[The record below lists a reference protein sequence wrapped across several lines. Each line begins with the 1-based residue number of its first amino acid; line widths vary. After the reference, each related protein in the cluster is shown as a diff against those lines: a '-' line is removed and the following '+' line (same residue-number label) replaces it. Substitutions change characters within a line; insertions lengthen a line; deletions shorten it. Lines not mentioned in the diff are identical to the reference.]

1 MNILRKTTII
11 VSILTLTAVLVPSFV
26 FAGSTSVYFSD
37 YLESKNNPE
46 GHKSYVSKIFD
57 LSYDADYEVK
67 VYYRADSGSNE
78 KYEEFNIYVDGS
90 LIGKA
95 TDPNQ
100 GDDFENK
107 SLGTHNF
114 NSGRHTLK
122 VEHAYSYSQVGNQSV
137 FPLEVSFSKESQSQ
151 SSPTNNA
158 PYADAGTNKQVN
170 EGDQVTLHGSASDP
184 DGDSLTYSWSCNGGY
199 ISNIYSLDPTF
210 NAPQVSQDTTYIC
223 TLKVTDSQGSKD
235 YDDVNILV
243 KDESSP
249 TNNAPYADAGSNKQ
263 VNEGNQVTLHGSASD
278 PDGDS
283 LTYSWSCNGGYIS
296 NIYSLDPT
304 FNAPQVSQ
312 DTTYICTLKVTD
324 SHGDKDSD
332 TVSISVINTDYDQ
345 VDLPQVVTRSA
356 YDIEEDG
363 ALLRGYLED
372 LGDDS
377 SAEVWFEWGRT
388 TSYGYDTSKMNRY
401 DSGSFEWDLNGLNDD
416 TTYHFRAI
424 ARNDA
429 GIDRGEDMY
438 FTTDSSWNDQNNRPT
453 ADAGSDKYIDEGD
466 SVTLHGS
473 ASDPDG
479 DYLTYFWSCDDGYLS
494 NRYSLYPTFYAP
506 DNVSRDIDISC
517 SLEVTD
523 EHGLSDSDYI
533 DIEVRDRD
541 EIESPEVNTLS
552 PRNVDEDS
560 AELRGD
566 LKDLGDDSSAEVW
579 FEWGRYSSLGNRTNK
594 STERD
599 EGRFSRKIYNLDP
612 GETYYY
618 RAIARND
625 RGTDYGSVVKF
636 ETDETEEEWGNNAPT
651 VSAGAHKDIYE
662 GQSITL
668 DGYAFDSDGYIA
680 SRNWS
685 CTGGTLSR
693 NDVDK
698 PVFYAPQVSKN
709 QYFTCVFSA
718 ADNDGLKRS
727 DVTAVL
733 VRNETGGYQ
742 EPIIIPSTSSGGD
755 EDLIALDKLVRNVTK
770 GSKEWSTDR
779 IEAAPSDEL
788 EFMIRVASVSNDVV
802 RDIVIR
808 DNIQA
813 GIIYKGDLTVDGR
826 SDFRNL
832 AESDI
837 DIGDLSPDDTRTII
851 FSAELESEYFF
862 ERNDKN
868 VSNTA
873 LAYNSEDS
881 QTDMVVIE
889 VGDRDSFFAALIG
902 SITNIPFLDFL
913 ILLLIICVILV
924 LVVWLMNKYW
934 IKPERRKEEEEV
946 KPTFS

>member
-1 MNILRKTTII
+1 MNILKKTTII
-11 VSILTLTAVLVPSFV
+11 VSILALTAVLVPSFV
-26 FAGSTSVYFSD
+26 FAGNTSVYFSD
-37 YLESKNNPE
+37 YLQTKNNPD
-46 GHKSYVSKIFD
+46 GHKSYISKIFD

-67 VYYRADSGSNE
+67 VYYRANSGSNE
-78 KYEEFNIYVDGS
+78 KYEEFNVYVDGS

-95 TDPNQ
+95 TDPNE

-122 VEHAYSYSQVGNQSV
+122 VEHAHSYSQVGNQSV

-151 SSPTNNA
+151 PSSTNN
-158 PYADAGTNKQVN
+158 P
-170 EGDQVTLHGSASDP
+170 
-184 DGDSLTYSWSCNGGY
+184 
-199 ISNIYSLDPTF
+199 PTA
-210 NAPQVSQDTTYIC
+210 N
-223 TLKVTDSQGSKD
+223 
-235 YDDVNILV
+235 
-243 KDESSP
+243 
-249 TNNAPYADAGSNKQ
+249 AGSNKQ

-283 LTYSWSCNGGYIS
+283 LSYSWSCNGGYIS
-296 NIYSLDPT
+296 NIYSLNPT
-304 FNAPQVSQ
+304 FNAPQVSE

-324 SHGDKDSD
+324 SNGSKDYD
-332 TVSISVINTDYDQ
+332 TVAISVIDTDYDQ

-356 YDIEEDG
+356 YNVEEDG

-372 LGDDS
+372 LGEDS
-377 SAEVWFEWGRT
+377 SVEVWFEWGRT
-388 TSYGYDTSKMNRY
+388 TSYGYETSKMNRY
-401 DSGSFEWDLNGLNDD
+401 NTGSFDWNLNGLNDD
-416 TTYHFRAI
+416 TTYHFRAV

-429 GIDRGEDMY
+429 GIDRGKDMY
-438 FTTDSSWNDQNNRPT
+438 FTTDSSWSDQNNRPT

-479 DYLTYFWSCDDGYLS
+479 DHLTYFWSCDDGYLS
-494 NRYSLYPTFYAP
+494 NRYSLYPKFYAP
-506 DNVSRDIDISC
+506 DNVSRDTDISC

-541 EIESPEVNTLS
+541 EIESPEVDTLN
-552 PRNVDEDS
+552 PRDVEEDR

-566 LKDLGDDSSAEVW
+566 LEDLGDDSSVEVW
-579 FEWGRYSSLGNRTNK
+579 FEWGRTSSLGNRTSR

-599 EGRFSRKIYNLDP
+599 EGRFSQKIYNLDP
-612 GETYYY
+612 DETYYY

-625 RGTDYGSVVKF
+625 RGTDYGPVVKF
-636 ETDETEEEWGNNAPT
+636 ETEGTEKEWGNNAPA

-662 GQSITL
+662 GQSVTL
-668 DGYAFDSDGYIA
+668 DGYAVDSDGYII

-693 NDVDK
+693 SDVDK
-698 PVFYAPQVSKN
+698 PIFYAPQVSKN

-718 ADNDGLKRS
+718 TDNDGLKRS

-742 EPIIIPSTSSGGD
+742 EPIVIPSSGGD
-755 EDLIALDKLVRNVTK
+755 EDLITLDKLVRNITR

-788 EFMIRVASVSNDVV
+788 EFMIRVASVSDDVV

-808 DNIQA
+808 DNMQA

-837 DIGDLSPDDTRTII
+837 DIGDLSSDDTRTII

-868 VSNTA
+868 VSNTV

-889 VGDRDSFFAALIG
+889 VGDKGSFFAALIG

-913 ILLLIICVILV
+913 ILLLIICIILV

-934 IKPERRKEEEEV
+934 IKPERRKEEEV